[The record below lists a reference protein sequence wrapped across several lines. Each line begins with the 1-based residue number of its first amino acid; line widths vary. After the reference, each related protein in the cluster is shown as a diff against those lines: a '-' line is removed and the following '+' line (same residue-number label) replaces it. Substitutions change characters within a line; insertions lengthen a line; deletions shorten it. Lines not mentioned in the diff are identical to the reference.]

1 MMTFSELFG
10 SEFMINLVVRAL
22 IVGLLVT
29 LCSSLLGVS
38 LVLKRFS
45 MIGDGLSHVGFGAV
59 ALAAALNMSNMKLI
73 VSIPIVVI
81 TAFFLL
87 KFGNKKAKGDAS
99 LAIVSTGAVAI
110 GSLLYNM
117 SNQRSSDI
125 CNSLFGSASLFTIGD
140 IDLILSSVLSIAI
153 ITLFIFSYTKIF
165 AVTFDENF
173 SKATGINT
181 NLYNMLLAVLTAL
194 TIVLGMNMMG
204 SLMISALIVFP
215 AMTAMRV
222 CTTFKGVLICSVSVS
237 LVCFITGFFTAC
249 LLGYQTGATVVSA
262 NLIAFIIFS
271 LFGKIKQK
279 TIAK

>member
-22 IVGLLVT
+22 VVGLLVT

-237 LVCFITGFFTAC
+237 LVCFIVGFFTAC